1 MARTTIVIKDSVDQQ
16 LRELAEKRDRSRNYV
31 ISEAITFYLE
41 HRNDFNGVK
50 PTTKKRVK

>member
-1 MARTTIVIKDSVDQQ
+1 MARTTIVIKDAIDQQ
-16 LRELAEKRDRSRNYV
+16 VRELADKRDRSRNY
-31 ISEAITFYLE
+31 IINEAITFYLE